1 MGLHRV
7 DDFVGEDR
15 LVSRG
20 MVVDRI
26 CMLCHLKDES
36 HEQFSEYSQ
45 VGCKSSLEKNNIARP
60 CFVLSREIE

>member
-1 MGLHRV
+1 M

-36 HEQFSEYSQ
+36 HEQFSECEYSQ
-45 VGCKSSLEKNNIARP
+45 VGWKSLLEKNNIARP